1 MLFEKRFKT
10 EKKLSSKDYLYLGS
24 MLFGL
29 FFGAGNLI
37 FPVHMG
43 QEAGANVWPAIIGFL
58 ITGIGL
64 PFLGIIAIGIS
75 GENGLFDLASRVHKG
90 YGYFFTVALYLVIGP
105 FFAMPRLAA
114 TSFEI
119 GLTPFVAESQKT
131 LFLAIF
137 SILFFALSWW
147 FSRNPSKLLDYVG
160 KFLNPLFLA
169 LLAIL
174 IVMSFVKPMAN
185 IHDITVL
192 GKYRDHA
199 FFTGFQNGYNTL
211 DVLASLAFGIIV
223 VNTLKNKGV
232 TKKSTITAD
241 TFKSGAVSVLLMG
254 IIYSFLSL
262 MGTMSMGKFDLSDNG
277 GIALAQ
283 IAHYYLGTG
292 GSIILALIVVVAC
305 LKTTIGL
312 TTAFSETFAEL
323 FPGLSYSTLIAGVSI
338 IPCIIANVG
347 LTSIISYSTPVLMFL
362 YPLAIILVLLGV
374 SGPLFKNN
382 PIVYQTVTIFT
393 IIPALIDGLQSS
405 PEWIQ
410 NASITQKIIEFA
422 KNTLPFFGIG
432 MGWIVPAVF
441 GLILGLGIY
450 LIKEK
455 L

>member
-1 MLFEKRFKT
+1 M

-262 MGTMSMGKFDLSDNG
+262 MGTMSMGKFDLSENG
-277 GIALAQ
+277 GIALTQ

-405 PEWIQ
+405 PAWIQ
-410 NASITQKIIEFA
+410 NANITQKIIEFA

>member
-1 MLFEKRFKT
+1 M

-223 VNTLKNKGV
+223 VDTLKNKGV

-262 MGTMSMGKFDLSDNG
+262 MGTMSMGKFDLSENG

-405 PEWIQ
+405 PAWIQ

>member
-1 MLFEKRFKT
+1 M

-262 MGTMSMGKFDLSDNG
+262 MGTMSMGKFDLSENG

-393 IIPALIDGLQSS
+393 IIPAIIDGLQSS
-405 PEWIQ
+405 PAWIQ
-410 NASITQKIIEFA
+410 NANITQKIIEFA

>member
-1 MLFEKRFKT
+1 M

-75 GENGLFDLASRVHKG
+75 GENGLFDLASRVHN
-90 YGYFFTVALYLVIGP
+90 FFTVALYLVIGP

-160 KFLNPLFLA
+160 KFLNPLFLV

-192 GKYRDHA
+192 GNYRNHA

-262 MGTMSMGKFDLSDNG
+262 MGTMSMGKFDLSENG

-283 IAHYYLGTG
+283 IAYYYLGTG

-393 IIPALIDGLQSS
+393 IIPAIIDGLKSS
-405 PEWIQ
+405 PAWIQ
-410 NASITQKIIEFA
+410 NAGITQKMIEFA
-422 KNTLPFFGIG
+422 KNTLPFFEIG

-441 GLILGLGIY
+441 GLVLGLGIY

>member
-1 MLFEKRFKT
+1 M

-119 GLTPFVAESQKT
+119 GLTPFVAENQKT

-160 KFLNPLFLA
+160 KFLNPLFLV

-241 TFKSGAVSVLLMG
+241 TFKSGAISVLLMG

-262 MGTMSMGKFDLSDNG
+262 MGTMSMGKFDLSENG

-323 FPGLSYSTLIAGVSI
+323 FPRLSYSTLIAGVSI

-393 IIPALIDGLQSS
+393 IIPAIIDGLQSS
-405 PEWIQ
+405 PAWIQ

>member
-1 MLFEKRFKT
+1 M
-10 EKKLSSKDYLYLGS
+10 EKKLSLKDYLYLGS

-174 IVMSFVKPMAN
+174 IVMSFVKPIAN

-262 MGTMSMGKFDLSDNG
+262 MGTMSMGKFDLSENG
-277 GIALAQ
+277 GIALTQ

-405 PEWIQ
+405 PAWIQ

>member
-1 MLFEKRFKT
+1 M

-119 GLTPFVAESQKT
+119 GLTPFVAENQKT

-160 KFLNPLFLA
+160 KFLNPLFLV

-174 IVMSFVKPMAN
+174 IVMSFVKPMAS

-262 MGTMSMGKFDLSDNG
+262 MGTMSMGKFDLSENG
-277 GIALAQ
+277 GITLAQ

-405 PEWIQ
+405 PAWIQ
-410 NASITQKIIEFA
+410 NANITQKIIEFA

>member
-1 MLFEKRFKT
+1 M

-119 GLTPFVAESQKT
+119 GLTPFVAENQKT

-160 KFLNPLFLA
+160 KFLNPLFLV

-192 GKYRDHA
+192 GNYRNHA

-262 MGTMSMGKFDLSDNG
+262 MGTMSMGKFDLSENG

-393 IIPALIDGLQSS
+393 IIPAIIDGLKSS
-405 PEWIQ
+405 PAWIQ
-410 NASITQKIIEFA
+410 NAGITQKMIEFA
-422 KNTLPFFGIG
+422 KNTLPFFEIG

>member
-1 MLFEKRFKT
+1 M

-192 GKYRDHA
+192 GNYRNHA

-262 MGTMSMGKFDLSDNG
+262 MGTMSMGKFDLSENG

-393 IIPALIDGLQSS
+393 IIPAIIDGLKSS
-405 PEWIQ
+405 PAWIQ
-410 NASITQKIIEFA
+410 NAGITQKMIEFA
-422 KNTLPFFGIG
+422 KNTLPFSDIG

-441 GLILGLGIY
+441 GLVLGLGIY

>member
-1 MLFEKRFKT
+1 M

-254 IIYSFLSL
+254 IIYFFLSL
-262 MGTMSMGKFDLSDNG
+262 MGTMSMGKFDLSENG
-277 GIALAQ
+277 GIALTQ

-393 IIPALIDGLQSS
+393 IIPALIDGLKSS
-405 PEWIQ
+405 PAWIQ
-410 NASITQKIIEFA
+410 NAGITQKMIEFA
-422 KNTLPFFGIG
+422 KNTLPFFEIG

-441 GLILGLGIY
+441 GLVLGLGIY

>member
-1 MLFEKRFKT
+1 M
-10 EKKLSSKDYLYLGS
+10 EKKLSLKDYLYLGS

-262 MGTMSMGKFDLSDNG
+262 MGTMSMGKFDLSENG

-405 PEWIQ
+405 PAWIQ

>member
-1 MLFEKRFKT
+1 M

-185 IHDITVL
+185 IYDITVL

-262 MGTMSMGKFDLSDNG
+262 MGTMSMGKFDLSENG

-405 PEWIQ
+405 PAWIQ

>member
-1 MLFEKRFKT
+1 M

-119 GLTPFVAESQKT
+119 GLTPFVAENQKT

-160 KFLNPLFLA
+160 KFLNPLFLV

-262 MGTMSMGKFDLSDNG
+262 MGTMSMGKFDLSENG

-292 GSIILALIVVVAC
+292 GSIILALIVIVAC

-323 FPGLSYSTLIAGVSI
+323 FPRFSYSTLIAGVSI
-338 IPCIIANVG
+338 IPCIIANIG

-393 IIPALIDGLQSS
+393 IIPAIIDGLQSS
-405 PEWIQ
+405 PAWIQ
-410 NASITQKIIEFA
+410 NANITQKIIEFA

-441 GLILGLGIY
+441 GLVLGLGIY

>member
-1 MLFEKRFKT
+1 M

-43 QEAGANVWPAIIGFL
+43 QESGANVWPAIIGFL

-119 GLTPFVAESQKT
+119 GLTPFVAENQKT

-160 KFLNPLFLA
+160 KFLNPLFLV

-192 GKYRDHA
+192 GNYREHA

-262 MGTMSMGKFDLSDNG
+262 MGTMSMGKFDLSENG

-292 GSIILALIVVVAC
+292 GSIILALIVIVAC

-393 IIPALIDGLQSS
+393 IIPAIIDGLKSS
-405 PEWIQ
+405 PAWIQ
-410 NASITQKIIEFA
+410 NAGITQKMIEFA
-422 KNTLPFFGIG
+422 KNTLPFSDIG

-441 GLILGLGIY
+441 GLVLGLGIY

>member
-1 MLFEKRFKT
+1 M

-119 GLTPFVAESQKT
+119 GLTPFVAENQKT

-160 KFLNPLFLA
+160 KFLNPLFLV

-262 MGTMSMGKFDLSDNG
+262 MGTMSMGKFDLSENG

-393 IIPALIDGLQSS
+393 IIPAIIDGLKSS
-405 PEWIQ
+405 PAWIQ
-410 NASITQKIIEFA
+410 NAGITQKMIEFA
-422 KNTLPFFGIG
+422 KNTLPFFEIG

-441 GLILGLGIY
+441 GLVLGLGIY

>member
-1 MLFEKRFKT
+1 M

-119 GLTPFVAESQKT
+119 GLTPFVAENQKT

-192 GKYRDHA
+192 GKYHDHA

-262 MGTMSMGKFDLSDNG
+262 MGTMSMGKFDLSENG
-277 GIALAQ
+277 GIALTQ

-405 PEWIQ
+405 PAWIQ

>member
-1 MLFEKRFKT
+1 M

-262 MGTMSMGKFDLSDNG
+262 MGTMSMGKFDLSENG

-362 YPLAIILVLLGV
+362 YPLAITLVLLGV

-405 PEWIQ
+405 PAWIQ
-410 NASITQKIIEFA
+410 NANITQKIIEFA

>member
-1 MLFEKRFKT
+1 M

-160 KFLNPLFLA
+160 KFLNPLFLV

-262 MGTMSMGKFDLSDNG
+262 MGTMSMGKFDLSENG

-393 IIPALIDGLQSS
+393 IIPALIDGLKSS
-405 PEWIQ
+405 PAWIQ

>member
-1 MLFEKRFKT
+1 M

-262 MGTMSMGKFDLSDNG
+262 MGTMSMGKFDLSENG

>member
-1 MLFEKRFKT
+1 M

-147 FSRNPSKLLDYVG
+147 LSRNPSKLLDYVG
-160 KFLNPLFLA
+160 KFLNPLFLV

-192 GKYRDHA
+192 GNYRNHA

-262 MGTMSMGKFDLSDNG
+262 MGTMSMGKFDLSENG

-283 IAHYYLGTG
+283 IAYYYLGTG

-393 IIPALIDGLQSS
+393 IIPAIIDGLKSS
-405 PEWIQ
+405 PAWIQ
-410 NASITQKIIEFA
+410 NAGITQKMIEFA
-422 KNTLPFFGIG
+422 KNTLPFFEIG

-441 GLILGLGIY
+441 GLVLGLGIY

>member
-1 MLFEKRFKT
+1 M

-119 GLTPFVAESQKT
+119 GLTPFVAENQKT

-262 MGTMSMGKFDLSDNG
+262 MGTMSMGKFDLSENG
-277 GIALAQ
+277 GIALTQ

-405 PEWIQ
+405 PAWIQ
-410 NASITQKIIEFA
+410 NANITQKIIEFA

>member
-1 MLFEKRFKT
+1 M

-119 GLTPFVAESQKT
+119 GLTPFVAENQKT

-137 SILFFALSWW
+137 SILFFVLSWW

-160 KFLNPLFLA
+160 KFLNPLFLV

-262 MGTMSMGKFDLSDNG
+262 MGTMSMGKFDLSENG

-405 PEWIQ
+405 PAWIK

>member
-1 MLFEKRFKT
+1 M

-262 MGTMSMGKFDLSDNG
+262 MGTMSMGKFDLSENG
-277 GIALAQ
+277 GIALTQ

-374 SGPLFKNN
+374 SGNKNKNN

-405 PEWIQ
+405 PAWIQ
-410 NASITQKIIEFA
+410 NANITQKIIEFA

>member
-1 MLFEKRFKT
+1 M

-119 GLTPFVAESQKT
+119 GLTPFVAENQKT

-262 MGTMSMGKFDLSDNG
+262 MGTMSMGKFDLSENG

-405 PEWIQ
+405 PAWIQ

>member
-1 MLFEKRFKT
+1 M
-10 EKKLSSKDYLYLGS
+10 YLGS

-262 MGTMSMGKFDLSDNG
+262 MGTMSMGKFDLSENG
-277 GIALAQ
+277 GIALTQ

-405 PEWIQ
+405 PAWIQ
-410 NASITQKIIEFA
+410 NANITQKIIEFA

>member
-1 MLFEKRFKT
+1 M

-174 IVMSFVKPMAN
+174 IVMSFIKPMAN

-262 MGTMSMGKFDLSDNG
+262 MGTMSMGKFDLSENG

-405 PEWIQ
+405 PAWIQ

>member
-1 MLFEKRFKT
+1 M

-119 GLTPFVAESQKT
+119 GLTPFVAENQKT

-262 MGTMSMGKFDLSDNG
+262 MGTMSMGKFDLSENG

-312 TTAFSETFAEL
+312 TIAFSETFAEL

-405 PEWIQ
+405 PAWIQ
-410 NASITQKIIEFA
+410 NANITQKIIEFA

>member
-1 MLFEKRFKT
+1 M

-119 GLTPFVAESQKT
+119 GLTPFVAENQKT

-160 KFLNPLFLA
+160 KFLNPLFLV

-192 GKYRDHA
+192 GNYRNHA

-262 MGTMSMGKFDLSDNG
+262 MGTMSMGKFDLSENG

-405 PEWIQ
+405 PAWIQ

>member
-1 MLFEKRFKT
+1 M

-119 GLTPFVAESQKT
+119 GLTPFVAENQKT

-160 KFLNPLFLA
+160 KFLNPLFLV

-192 GKYRDHA
+192 GNYRNHA

-262 MGTMSMGKFDLSDNG
+262 MGTMSMGKFDLSENG

-323 FPGLSYSTLIAGVSI
+323 FPGLSYSTLIAGVSL

-393 IIPALIDGLQSS
+393 IIPAIIDGLKSS
-405 PEWIQ
+405 PAWIQ
-410 NASITQKIIEFA
+410 NAGITQKMIEFA
-422 KNTLPFFGIG
+422 KNTLPFFEIG

-441 GLILGLGIY
+441 GLVLGLGIY

>member
-1 MLFEKRFKT
+1 M

-160 KFLNPLFLA
+160 KFLNPLFLV

-262 MGTMSMGKFDLSDNG
+262 MGTMSMGKFDLSENG
-277 GIALAQ
+277 GIALTQ

-338 IPCIIANVG
+338 IPCIIANIG

-405 PEWIQ
+405 PAWIQ
-410 NASITQKIIEFA
+410 NANITQKIIEFA

-441 GLILGLGIY
+441 GLVLGLGIY

>member
-1 MLFEKRFKT
+1 M

-131 LFLAIF
+131 LFLAIL

>member
-1 MLFEKRFKT
+1 M
-10 EKKLSSKDYLYLGS
+10 EKKLSLKDYLYLGS

-119 GLTPFVAESQKT
+119 GLTPFVAENQKT

-262 MGTMSMGKFDLSDNG
+262 MGTMSMGKFDLSENG
-277 GIALAQ
+277 GIALTQ

-405 PEWIQ
+405 PAWIQ

-432 MGWIVPAVF
+432 MCWIVPAVF

>member
-1 MLFEKRFKT
+1 M

-262 MGTMSMGKFDLSDNG
+262 MGTMSMGKFDLSENG
-277 GIALAQ
+277 GIALTQ

>member
-1 MLFEKRFKT
+1 M

-262 MGTMSMGKFDLSDNG
+262 MGTMSMGKFDLSENG

-393 IIPALIDGLQSS
+393 IIPAIIDGLQSS
-405 PEWIQ
+405 PAWIQ
-410 NASITQKIIEFA
+410 NASITQKIIEFT

>member
-1 MLFEKRFKT
+1 M
-10 EKKLSSKDYLYLGS
+10 EKKLSSKDYLYHGS

-119 GLTPFVAESQKT
+119 GLTPFVAENQKT

-160 KFLNPLFLA
+160 KFLNPLFLV

-262 MGTMSMGKFDLSDNG
+262 MGTMSMGKFDLSENG

-292 GSIILALIVVVAC
+292 GSIILALIVIVAC

-405 PEWIQ
+405 PAWIQ

>member
-1 MLFEKRFKT
+1 M

-43 QEAGANVWPAIIGFL
+43 QEAGANVWLAIIGFL

-262 MGTMSMGKFDLSDNG
+262 MGTMSMGKFDLSENG

-312 TTAFSETFAEL
+312 TIAFSETFAEL

-405 PEWIQ
+405 PAWIQ

>member
-1 MLFEKRFKT
+1 M
-10 EKKLSSKDYLYLGS
+10 EKKLSLKDYLYLGS

-119 GLTPFVAESQKT
+119 GLTPFVAENQKT

-262 MGTMSMGKFDLSDNG
+262 MGTMSMGKFDLSENG

-405 PEWIQ
+405 PAWIQ

-422 KNTLPFFGIG
+422 KNTLPFFEIG

-441 GLILGLGIY
+441 GLVLGLGIY

>member
-1 MLFEKRFKT
+1 M

-262 MGTMSMGKFDLSDNG
+262 MGTMSMGKFDLSENG

-405 PEWIQ
+405 PAWIQ
-410 NASITQKIIEFA
+410 NAKITQKIIEFA

>member
-1 MLFEKRFKT
+1 M
-10 EKKLSSKDYLYLGS
+10 EKKLSLKDYLYLGS

-119 GLTPFVAESQKT
+119 GLTPFVAENQKT

-160 KFLNPLFLA
+160 KFLNPLFLV

-192 GKYRDHA
+192 GNYREHA

-241 TFKSGAVSVLLMG
+241 TFKSGAISVLLMG

-262 MGTMSMGKFDLSDNG
+262 MGTMSMGKFDLSENG

-312 TTAFSETFAEL
+312 TSAFSETFAEL
-323 FPGLSYSTLIAGVSI
+323 FPSLSYSTLIAGVSI

-393 IIPALIDGLQSS
+393 IIPAIIDGLQSS
-405 PEWIQ
+405 PAWIQ

>member
-1 MLFEKRFKT
+1 M

-405 PEWIQ
+405 PAWIQ